1 MGCERTVVI
10 DELKICYVTNVQDLA
25 VFESVDIG
33 YCFEHDGYSIIRL
46 ANDRFKFFFEI
57 IERDEVVALLKFG
70 LYTDTMVERTYVYF
84 RVSNHI
90 LYDRERLKRLL
101 DLPASFGML
110 FNNFTSLDLA
120 VDSDLNYTSI
130 MKRMLRD
137 RGLTTIINGK
147 AIKDRKSLLTG
158 VTFEYSTS
166 LNRLRYPTITVKQ
179 KKAIINKNEG
189 ITVQCYDKKAEI
201 DNHSNKQYI
210 LDYYDNPKRLY
221 RLEVRLHYQEL
232 KDYFSGKGITPS
244 IDVLNDS
251 ELLRDMFIYHLS
263 SVIRFSRGRNR
274 IPWETL
280 LRCNDGG

>member
-33 YCFEHDGYSIIRL
+33 YFFEHDGYSIIRL

-130 MKRMLRD
+130 IKRMLRD

-189 ITVQCYDKKAEI
+189 ITIQFYDKKAEI

-210 LDYYDNPKRLY
+210 LDYYGNPKRLY
-221 RLEVRLHYQEL
+221 RLEDRLHYQEL

>member
-10 DELKICYVTNVQDLA
+10 DELKICYVIDIQDFA
-25 VFESVDIG
+25 MFESIG
-33 YCFEHDGYSIIRL
+33 VGNSFKHDGYSILRL
-46 ANDRFKFFFEI
+46 ANEWFKYFFEI
-57 IERDEVVALLKFG
+57 IESDEVVAILKFG

-90 LYDRERLKRLL
+90 LYDRERLIRLL
-101 DLPASFGML
+101 RLPASFEML

-120 VDSDLNYTSI
+120 VDSDLNYMSTI
-130 MKRMLRD
+130 KRMMRD

-147 AIKDRKSLLTG
+147 AIKERKTLLKG

-179 KKAIINKNEG
+179 KKAITNKNEG

-210 LDYYDNPKRLY
+210 LDYYGNSKRLY

-232 KDYFSGKGITPS
+232 KDYFSRRGITPS
-244 IDVLNDS
+244 IDVLYDS
-251 ELLRDMFIYHLS
+251 EQLKDMFFYHLS
-263 SVIRFSRGRNR
+263 AVIRFSRGRHK
-274 IPWETL
+274 IHWETL
-280 LRCNDGG
+280 IRCSDGG